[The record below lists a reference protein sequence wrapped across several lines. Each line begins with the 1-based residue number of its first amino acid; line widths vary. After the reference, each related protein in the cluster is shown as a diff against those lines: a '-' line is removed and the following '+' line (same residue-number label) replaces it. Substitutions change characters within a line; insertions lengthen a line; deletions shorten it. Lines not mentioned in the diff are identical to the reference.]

1 MSGNFEKN
9 QGGFFMNI
17 AVIFAGGVGSR
28 MNTKDRPKQFLMV
41 HGKPIIV
48 HTIEIFEH
56 HEEINGIIVVCV
68 SDWMDY
74 MEEMK
79 YRFRLDKIGKIVP
92 GGETGQMS
100 IYNGLKAAE
109 ELYGRDGNIV
119 LIHDGVRPL
128 ITEKLIS
135 ENIACVKKNGS
146 AITCAPAK
154 ETVALIDTSNGIDE
168 IVPRDRSR
176 IAKAPQSFYLKDIL
190 EAQEKSIA
198 DGNTNMIDSCTLMR
212 YYGKRLYAVEGSSE
226 NIKITTP
233 DDFYTFRAIYDARE
247 NEQLN

>member
-1 MSGNFEKN
+1 
-9 QGGFFMNI
+9 MNI
-17 AVIFAGGVGSR
+17 AVIFAGGVGKR
-28 MNTKDRPKQFLMV
+28 MNTKDRPKQFLLV

-48 HTIEIFEH
+48 HTIELFEH
-56 HEEINGIIVVCV
+56 HKEIDGIVVVCV
-68 SDWMDY
+68 ADWIDY

-79 YRFRLDKIGKIVP
+79 YRFRLDKIGKIVA

-100 IYNGLKAAE
+100 IYHGLKAAQ
-109 ELYGRDGNIV
+109 ELYGLENNIV

-128 ITEKLIS
+128 ITEQLIS
-135 ENIACVKKNGS
+135 DNIKSVKEHGS

-154 ETVALIDTSNGIDE
+154 ETVALVDSENGVDE

-176 IAKAPQSFYLKDIL
+176 IAKAPQSFFLKDIV
-190 EAQEKSIA
+190 EAQEQAIA
-198 DGNTNMIDSCTLMR
+198 DGNTDMIDSCTLMR
-212 YYGKRLYAVEGSSE
+212 YYGKKLYAVDGSSE

-247 NEQLN
+247 NEQLS